1 MGTRK
6 MAGWSAIA
14 AALFLAS
21 ATTGAAAGFS
31 FIKASANAL
40 RTTHEIRLEIARPK
54 GFRAAP
60 PSSRGAVFNAHP
72 YEVTLAG
79 FLGRDQAILLHA
91 ERVADRSGASNYDTL
106 PPGDLAGFR
115 VRTQCAAIAAA
126 DVAEEHDLSWLAQ
139 HGWDPA
145 GASLAIRQ
153 YFRTTADH
161 NEEVVISLIA
171 KVDRCGDDAAIAG
184 AMKTLRRLLKVRQAG
199 L

>member
-1 MGTRK
+1 

-14 AALFLAS
+14 AALLLAS
-21 ATTGAAAGFS
+21 AAGGAVAGFS
-31 FIKASANAL
+31 FIEASPNAL
-40 RTTHEIRLEIARPK
+40 HTTHKIRLEIGRPK
-54 GFRAAP
+54 GFRVAAP
-60 PSSRGAVFNAHP
+60 ASRSTMFNTHP

-106 PPGDLAGFR
+106 PQGDLPGFR
-115 VRTQCAAIAAA
+115 VRTQCAAIGAT
-126 DVAEEHDLSWLAQ
+126 DVAEEHDLAWLAR

-153 YFRTTADH
+153 YFRTTPDH

-171 KVDRCGDDAAIAG
+171 KVDRCRDDAAIAG
-184 AMKTLRRLLKVRQAG
+184 AMKTLRRLLKVRQVG

>member
-21 ATTGAAAGFS
+21 AASGAAAGFS
-31 FIKASANAL
+31 FIEASANAL
-40 RTTHEIRLEIARPK
+40 RTTHEIRLEIVRPK

-60 PSSRGAVFNAHP
+60 PSSRSTMFNAHP

-79 FLGRDQAILLHA
+79 FLGRNQAILLHA
-91 ERVADRSGASNYDTL
+91 ERVADRSGASNYEAL
-106 PPGDLAGFR
+106 PPGDLPGFR

-126 DVAEEHDLSWLAQ
+126 DVTEEHDLSWLAQ
-139 HGWDPA
+139 HGWNPA

-153 YFRTTADH
+153 YFRTTPDH

-171 KVDRCGDDAAIAG
+171 KVKRCGDEAAIAG
-184 AMKTLRRLLKVRQAG
+184 AMTALRRVLKVRQIG

>member
-1 MGTRK
+1 
-6 MAGWSAIA
+6 MAGWPAIA
-14 AALFLAS
+14 AALLLAS
-21 ATTGAAAGFS
+21 ATTGAAVGFP
-31 FIKASANAL
+31 FIEALSNSL
-40 RTTHEIRLEIARPK
+40 RTRHSIRLEIVRPK
-54 GFRAAP
+54 GFRVAA
-60 PSSRGAVFNAHP
+60 PSSRSAVFNAHP

-106 PPGDLAGFR
+106 PPGDLPGFR
-115 VRTQCAAIAAA
+115 VRTQCAVIAAA
-126 DVAEEHDLSWLAQ
+126 DVAEEHDLAWLAQ

-145 GASLAIRQ
+145 GTSLAIRQ
-153 YFRTTADH
+153 YFRTTPDH

-171 KVDRCGDDAAIAG
+171 KVDRCRDGAAIAG